1 MTLSIQFL
9 QIPETETVTQ
19 REYYLSDDVVT
30 LGREYDCTVSLPD
43 IQSQL
48 SRRHAQISHDAEK
61 RYFIVDLSTN
71 GTGLNNTNLEPNK
84 ATPISDGDMVTIG
97 GYKLLL
103 GIVECPRE
111 KTEDLTEAPP
121 VFRPES
127 DLSDD
132 STFMMKDAPDEQPA
146 KPRERD
152 FAVDDHPLDQDLMF
166 DPFAE
171 GPEMK
176 TDTLESVIAE
186 DTVDSDET
194 IRPFNFLSFGQ
205 RGIDNVGDVTEP
217 ITRMNAVPSISEAYN
232 SDNRE
237 LSIEALERAIER
249 FLQDLDPAEL
259 EEEYDEFLGRW
270 SNRQKHYWKIHKR
283 QFAKKRQNGNFR
295 ALLTALFIEELRRR

>member
-1 MTLSIQFL
+1 MTLSIQFI
-9 QIPETETVTQ
+9 QIPETETVPQ
-19 REYYLSDDVVT
+19 REYYLSDNVVT
-30 LGREYDCTVSLPD
+30 VGREYDCTVSLPD

-61 RYFIVDLSTN
+61 RYFIIDLSKN
-71 GTGLNNTNLEPNK
+71 GTKLNNTDLEPNK
-84 ATPISDGDMVTIG
+84 ATSISDGDMVTIG
-97 GYKLLL
+97 DYKLLL
-103 GIVECPRE
+103 GIVECPCE
-111 KTEDLTEAPP
+111 KAEDFTEAPP
-121 VFRPES
+121 VFRLES
-127 DLSDD
+127 DFSDD

-152 FAVDDHPLDQDLMF
+152 FTVDDHPLDQDLMF

-171 GPEMK
+171 GPQMN

-186 DTVDSDET
+186 DTVDSDKT
-194 IRPFNFLSFGQ
+194 VRPSNFLSFDQ
-205 RGIDNVGDVTEP
+205 RAIGDVIVP

-237 LSIEALERAIER
+237 QSIEALERAIER

-259 EEEYDEFLGRW
+259 EEEYNEFLGRW